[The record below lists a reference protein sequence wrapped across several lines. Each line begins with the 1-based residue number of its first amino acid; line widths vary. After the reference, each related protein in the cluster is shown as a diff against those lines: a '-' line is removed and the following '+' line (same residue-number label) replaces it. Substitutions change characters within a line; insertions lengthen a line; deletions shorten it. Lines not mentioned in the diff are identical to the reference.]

1 MKAALKNKELQPVFT
16 EEEIAGR
23 VQAIAGQIS
32 KDFGSEPVY
41 AIGILESGFIFLS
54 DLVRKLT
61 CPVACHFTK
70 MESRDTTTGSQ
81 PLRSIV
87 YGPITNVEGKNVL
100 LVDVLVDSG
109 ITLDHLVQNVLLKK
123 AKSVRTAALVD
134 RENRRKLSF
143 RVNYA
148 GFTWEGES
156 QLVGYGLAKDGF
168 YRNLPYVATIDS
180 ANGSAQG
187 EA

>member
-1 MKAALKNKELQPVFT
+1 MADLKPVFS
-16 EEEIAGR
+16 EEEIGKR
-23 VQAIAGQIS
+23 VQGMAEQIS
-32 KDFGSEPVY
+32 RDYSSEPLH
-41 AIGILESGFIFLS
+41 AIGILESGFIFFS

-61 CPVACHFTK
+61 CPVVCHFTK

-87 YGPITNVEGKNVL
+87 YGPITNVEGRNVL

-123 AKSVRTAALVD
+123 PKSVRTAALVD
-134 RENRRKLSF
+134 RENRRRLSF

-148 GFTWEGES
+148 GFAWSGDS
-156 QLVGYGLAKDGF
+156 QLVGYGMAQDGR
-168 YRNLPYVATIDS
+168 YRNLPYVAAITS
-180 ANGSAQG
+180 SNHSAQG